1 MTKAYNEPEF
11 KVVTMANEDVL
22 TASTL
27 DDIASGW
34 ETNGSTELGGGSVP
48 VITL

>member
-11 KVVTMANEDVL
+11 KVVAMKREDVL
-22 TASTL
+22 TDSHLADATN
-27 DDIASGW
+27 GW
-34 ETNGSTELGGGSVP
+34 ETNPDLPGGGTVP

>member
-11 KVVTMANEDVL
+11 KVVEMASEDVL

-27 DDIASGW
+27 DDFTSGW
-34 ETNGSTELGGGSVP
+34 ETGGTGGTVP
-48 VITL
+48 IISL

>member
-11 KVVTMANEDVL
+11 KVVTMASEDVL

-27 DDIASGW
+27 DDATSGW
-34 ETNGSTELGGGSVP
+34 ETGSNQPGGGTVP